1 MPPRQG
7 VIAALPNT
15 QKQTQGG
22 FQNKE
27 TKKHGPNERT
37 DQTPE
42 KELNKMAGSNLSDA
56 EFKTLVIQMF
66 SELSEDLNSIKKIQS
81 KTKNTLVQITNNLQG
96 NSRVDEAEN
105 QINDLEHKEAKTNHA
120 EQQEEKRIQKK
131 KKMRIIQAVSGTTP
145 RGPTF
150 ASQGCQKE
158 KRKSKKLEIYLK
170 K

>member
-1 MPPRQG
+1 MRPHYEGR
-7 VIAALPNT
+7 VKAALPNT

-27 TKKHGPNERT
+27 TKKHGPNERIY
-37 DQTPE
+37 QTPE
-42 KELNKMAGSNLSDA
+42 KEPNKMVVSNLSDA

-81 KTKNTLVQITNNLQG
+81 KTKNTLVQIMNNLQG

-120 EQQEEKRIQKK
+120 EQEEKRIQKK
-131 KKMRIIQAVSGTTP
+131 KK
-145 RGPTF
+145 
-150 ASQGCQKE
+150 
-158 KRKSKKLEIYLK
+158 
-170 K
+170 